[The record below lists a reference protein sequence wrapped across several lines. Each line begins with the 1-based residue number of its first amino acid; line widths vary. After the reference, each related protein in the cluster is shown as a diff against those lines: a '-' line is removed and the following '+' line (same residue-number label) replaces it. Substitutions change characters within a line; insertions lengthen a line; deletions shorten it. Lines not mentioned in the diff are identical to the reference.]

1 MGKFQIC
8 ENCFLS
14 QIGISISTQESVTE
28 CYICRGL
35 WNKMDSIASEVH
47 FSSRMHDFRSFLI
60 GLVLPWQI
68 CENEDQIRASCK
80 IRGRESIKT
89 ALTRVIRQRFAKLS
103 GKRLETNNPDVV
115 IIITVQD
122 KNYVDLGITVRSRS
136 LTLGGVYVKKSRDVP
151 LYESRLS
158 IYPKKK
164 VSSFE
169 EVLRRELIYA
179 TDAES
184 VSFSWMG
191 KEDRDSLVL
200 GGGRPFFAT
209 LKNPKRRYL
218 KHHLRFQIGKT
229 SVTVNKHPTN
239 IPRQLPTFI
248 NKIRAVVASEYNEQF
263 SSSDMRVLNNK
274 GILCV
279 AFANKKSL
287 AIKLI
292 YSMRAR
298 VVNVRKFV
306 LTIVCDGG
314 LPIKRFVD
322 GYGRTS
328 PNVTDLLKKK
338 CKCHIFDVMDL
349 HVQDRFS
356 IASNLKLNNLEI

>member
-1 MGKFQIC
+1 MDRFQIC

-14 QIGISISTQESVTE
+14 QIGISISIQESVTE
-28 CYICRGL
+28 CDICRGL
-35 WNKMDSIASEVH
+35 WNKMDSITSAVH
-47 FSSRMHDFRSFLI
+47 FGSKMHDFRSFLI

-68 CENEDQIRASCK
+68 SEKEDQIRASCK
-80 IRGRESIKT
+80 IRGRESVKT
-89 ALTRVIRQRFAKLS
+89 ALTRVIRRKFAELS
-103 GKRLETNNPDVV
+103 GKRLETSNPDVV

-122 KNYVDLGITVRSRS
+122 KNYLDFGITIRSRS
-136 LTLGGVYVKKSRDVP
+136 LTLEGVYVKKSRDVP
-151 LYESRLS
+151 LDESRLS
-158 IYPKKK
+158 IYAKKT
-164 VSSFE
+164 VSSLE
-169 EVLRRELIYA
+169 EVLRRELIYV

-184 VSFSWMG
+184 VSFSWLG
-191 KEDRDSLVL
+191 KEDKDSLVL

-229 SVTVNKHPTN
+229 SVTVNKNPTN

-248 NKIRAVVASEYNEQF
+248 NKIRAVVACEDNEQF
-263 SSSDMRVLNNK
+263 STSDIRVLNNK

-279 AFANKKSL
+279 GFANKKSWG
-287 AIKLI
+287 IKLV

-298 VVNVRKFV
+298 VVNLRKFV

-349 HVQDRFS
+349 HVQGRFS
-356 IASNLKLNNLEI
+356 IASKH

>member
-1 MGKFQIC
+1 MANFQIC
-8 ENCFLS
+8 ENCFSS
-14 QIGISISTQESVTE
+14 QIGISNPIQVATE
-28 CYICRGL
+28 CCICGGL
-35 WNKMDSIASEVH
+35 WNKMDSIARAVH
-47 FSSRMHDFRSFLI
+47 FNSKMHDYRTFMI

-68 CENEDQIRASCK
+68 CDNEDQMRSFCK

-89 ALTRVIRQRFAKLS
+89 ALIREIRQRFAEIS
-103 GKRLETNNPDVV
+103 GKRLEVSNPDVV
-115 IIITVQD
+115 VIITVQD
-122 KNYVDLGITVRSRS
+122 KNHSDFKITVRSRS
-136 LTLGGVYVKKSRDVP
+136 LTLAGVYMKKSRDVP
-151 LYESRLS
+151 FYASQLSSAPSTRLS
-158 IYPKKK
+158 
-164 VSSFE
+164 SLE
-169 EVLRRELIYA
+169 EVLRRELICA
-179 TDAES
+179 TDAEA
-184 VSFSWMG
+184 VSFSWLG
-191 KEDRDSLVL
+191 KEDKNSLVL

-218 KHHLRFQIGKT
+218 KHNLRFQIGKI

-248 NKIRAVVASEYNEQF
+248 NKIRAVVACEDKEQF
-263 SSSDMRVLNNK
+263 SSLDLRVLNSK

-279 AFANKKSL
+279 GFANKKSF

-298 VVNVRKFV
+298 AVSVRKFI

-328 PNVTDLLKKK
+328 PNVTSLLKKK
-338 CKCHIFDVMDL
+338 CKCLIFDVMDL
-349 HVQDRFS
+349 YVQDRF
-356 IASNLKLNNLEI
+356 